1 MITMMTQNP
10 STSIRWRGGM
20 PPVAWD
26 RTKVQD
32 MIEEAHNKGEQP
44 TVLILGQREAEALR
58 AYLATFF
65 GEEAHSL
72 EGIHY
77 AGLRVVLSSVPRDLR
92 VETVQSI
99 FRSSRHNP
107 DHNQPGSRTD
117 VWAEDASTFRLELG

>member
-1 MITMMTQNP
+1 MITMMTKNP
-10 STSIRWRGGM
+10 ETNIRWRGGA

-26 RTKVQD
+26 RSRVQD
-32 MIEEAHNKGEQP
+32 LIEEAHNRNEQP

-58 AYLATFF
+58 AYLTTFF

-72 EGIHY
+72 EGLHY
-77 AGLRVVLSSVPRDLR
+77 AGLRVILSSVPRDLR

-107 DHNQPGSRTD
+107 EHHAPKADRQE
-117 VWAEDASTFRLELG
+117 WAEDTSSFRLALD